1 MKNKMKNAENKL
13 EKDGKKN
20 EEEVSITPIQIFVLT
35 YLYSEEVK
43 ETQKKEIIDNI
54 LQSNKSKVSEFS
66 HHVSI
71 SLRDIS
77 LLVPSSVLPEI
88 RINEEYIYNQM
99 KILEYNHL
107 LIKSIDDFE
116 NNDNTSYFI
125 TIDGI
130 ILVKQIFSS
139 LSDNIQDEKIF
150 PKDIDNLEGNRETK
164 EWLKEL
170 WSNVEDTAKDD
181 IADMVIDGVK
191 IYGPPAIVLLI
202 NFVIMSIRKSYI
214 IRVTL
219 YQQIREDIG
228 YR

>member
-1 MKNKMKNAENKL
+1 MKNAENKL
-13 EKDGKKN
+13 EKGGKKN

-88 RINEEYIYNQM
+88 WINEEYIYNQM

-202 NFVIMSIRKSYI
+202 NLLSYSAPKS
-214 IRVTL
+214 
-219 YQQIREDIG
+219 
-228 YR
+228 

>member
-1 MKNKMKNAENKL
+1 
-13 EKDGKKN
+13 
-20 EEEVSITPIQIFVLT
+20 
-35 YLYSEEVK
+35 
-43 ETQKKEIIDNI
+43 
-54 LQSNKSKVSEFS
+54 
-66 HHVSI
+66 
-71 SLRDIS
+71 
-77 LLVPSSVLPEI
+77 
-88 RINEEYIYNQM
+88 M

-202 NFVIMSIRKSYI
+202 NLLSYSAPKS
-214 IRVTL
+214 
-219 YQQIREDIG
+219 
-228 YR
+228 

>member
-1 MKNKMKNAENKL
+1 MKNAENKL

-20 EEEVSITPIQIFVLT
+20 EEEVSITPIQIFILT

-116 NNDNTSYFI
+116 NNENTSYFI

-139 LSDNIQDEKIF
+139 LSDKIQDEKIF

-170 WSNVEDTAKDD
+170 WSNVEGTAKDD

-191 IYGPPAIVLLI
+191 IYGPSAIVLLI
-202 NFVIMSIRKSYI
+202 NLLSYSAP
-214 IRVTL
+214 
-219 YQQIREDIG
+219 
-228 YR
+228 

>member
-1 MKNKMKNAENKL
+1 MKNAENKL

-116 NNDNTSYFI
+116 NNENTSYFI

-202 NFVIMSIRKSYI
+202 NLLSYSAPKS
-214 IRVTL
+214 
-219 YQQIREDIG
+219 
-228 YR
+228 

>member
-1 MKNKMKNAENKL
+1 MENADNKL
-13 EKDGKKN
+13 EKDEKKN
-20 EEEVSITPIQIFVLT
+20 EEEVPITPIQIFILT
-35 YLYSEEVK
+35 YLYSEEIK

-54 LQSNKSKVSEFS
+54 LQSNKSISEYS
-66 HHVSI
+66 HHTSI

-77 LLVPSSVLPEI
+77 LIIPSSVLPEM
-88 RINEEYIYNQM
+88 RVNEEYIYNQM
-99 KILEYNHL
+99 KILEYNRL
-107 LIKSIDDFE
+107 LIKAIDDFE
-116 NNDNTSYFI
+116 NNENTLYFI

-139 LSDNIQDEKIF
+139 LSDKIQDEKNF

-170 WSNVEDTAKDD
+170 WKNVEDKAKDD

-202 NFVIMSIRKSYI
+202 NLLSYS
-214 IRVTL
+214 TT
-219 YQQIREDIG
+219 
-228 YR
+228 